1 MKTTNAADVAR
12 NKGGLNA
19 AGILKRQGAII
30 ALVLLVLVIG
40 IASPQFRTVSN
51 LLSLLRQASINGVIA
66 FGMTCVILTGGIDI
80 SVGAIL
86 GLSAML
92 GAGFFKG
99 GMPELLAIPL
109 MLILG
114 LGLGAI
120 NGTLV
125 TLGRLQPFIATL
137 ITMTAYRGFCLI
149 YGGGKPISSLG
160 DQPLLNSV
168 GRGDFA
174 GVPIPVWILLLI
186 FALFFFILNKT
197 TLGRRIYAVGSNSVA
212 AKLAGVNIGRTKLF
226 VYGISGLM
234 SALAGLV
241 LLSRLGSAQ
250 PTLGAGYEIDA
261 IAATALGGTSMSGGS
276 GKIYGTM
283 VGVLIIAI
291 LSNGLNILG
300 VSSYYQDV
308 VKSAVILLAVLSD
321 RGRRASV

>member
-1 MKTTNAADVAR
+1 MKITSSDVSPDQNSR
-12 NKGGLNA
+12 ITGL
-19 AGILKRQGAII
+19 LKKQGAII
-30 ALVLLVLVIG
+30 ALALLVLVISV
-40 IASPQFRTVSN
+40 ASPQFRTVSN

-80 SVGAIL
+80 SVGAML
-86 GLSAML
+86 GFSAML
-92 GAGFFKG
+92 GAGFLKG
-99 GMPELLAIPL
+99 GFPEQLAIPL
-109 MLILG
+109 MLLLG

-120 NGTLV
+120 NGSLV
-125 TLGRLQPFIATL
+125 TLGSLQPFIATL

-149 YGGGKPISSLG
+149 YGNGKPISSLG
-160 DQPLLNSV
+160 EQPLLNSV
-168 GRGDFA
+168 GRGAFA
-174 GVPIPVWILLLI
+174 GVPIPVWILLLM

-212 AKLAGVNIGRTKLF
+212 ARLAGVNIKRTKMF
-226 VYGISGLM
+226 VYSASGLM

-250 PTLGAGYEIDA
+250 PTLGSGYEIDA

-308 VKSAVILLAVLSD
+308 VKSVVILLAVLSD
-321 RGRRASV
+321 RGRQSSV

>member
-1 MKTTNAADVAR
+1 MTNADVPLGNGR
-12 NKGGLNA
+12 QIV
-19 AGILKRQGAII
+19 GILKKQGALI
-30 ALVLLVLVIG
+30 ALVLLTLVVS
-40 IASPQFRTVSN
+40 IASPQFRTFSN

-66 FGMTCVILTGGIDI
+66 FGMTCVIITGGIDI
-80 SVGAIL
+80 SVGAVL
-86 GLSAML
+86 GLSSML
-92 GAGFFKG
+92 GAGFIKG
-99 GMPELLAIPL
+99 GMPEQLAIPL
-109 MLILG
+109 MLVLG
-114 LGLGAI
+114 LALGAV

-160 DQPLLNSV
+160 DQPLLNAV
-168 GRGDFA
+168 GRGSFA
-174 GVPIPVWILLLI
+174 GVPIPVWILILM

-212 AKLAGVNIGRTKLF
+212 ARLAGVNISRTKLF
-226 VYGISGLM
+226 VYGVSGLM

-276 GKIYGTM
+276 GKIYGT
-283 VGVLIIAI
+283 VIGVLIIAI

-308 VKSAVILLAVLSD
+308 IKSAVILLAVLSD
-321 RGRRASV
+321 RGKRAA

>member
-1 MKTTNAADVAR
+1 MRMTNADVPL
-12 NKGGLNA
+12 NKSRQ
-19 AGILKRQGAII
+19 ITDVLKKQGAII
-30 ALVLLVLVIG
+30 ALALLLLVIS

-86 GLSAML
+86 GLSAMF

-99 GMPELLAIPL
+99 GIPEQLAIPL
-109 MLILG
+109 MLLFG

-125 TLGRLQPFIATL
+125 TLGGLQPFIATL

-149 YGGGKPISSLG
+149 YGNGKPISSLG

-168 GRGDFA
+168 GRGSFA
-174 GVPIPVWILLLI
+174 GVPVPVWILLLM
-186 FALFFFILNKT
+186 FALFFFILNNT

-212 AKLAGVNIGRTKLF
+212 ARLAGVNIGRTKLF
-226 VYGISGLM
+226 VYGASGLM

-250 PTLGAGYEIDA
+250 PTLGSGYEIDA
-261 IAATALGGTSMSGGS
+261 IAATALGGASMSGGS